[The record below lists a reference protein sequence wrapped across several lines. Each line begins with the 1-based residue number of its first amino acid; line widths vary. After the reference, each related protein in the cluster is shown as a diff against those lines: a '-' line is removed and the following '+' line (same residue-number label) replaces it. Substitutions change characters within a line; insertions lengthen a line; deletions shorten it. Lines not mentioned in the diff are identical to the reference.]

1 MYNFKEIEK
10 ISKIK
15 NEEKKAE
22 DLKALGYN
30 VFTRDTKSDMYKIK
44 NATEFFVHNNNL
56 YIIYAYGNDKLT
68 SERDIVVM

>member
-1 MYNFKEIEK
+1 
-10 ISKIK
+10 
-15 NEEKKAE
+15 
-22 DLKALGYN
+22 
-30 VFTRDTKSDMYKIK
+30 MYKIK